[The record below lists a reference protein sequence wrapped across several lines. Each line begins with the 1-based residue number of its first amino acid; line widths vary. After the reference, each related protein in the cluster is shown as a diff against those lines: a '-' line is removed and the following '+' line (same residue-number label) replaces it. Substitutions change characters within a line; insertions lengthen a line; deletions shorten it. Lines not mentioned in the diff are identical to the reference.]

1 MKVKEMSSERKGK
14 RAALIRFFR
23 RTTFF
28 ALHRRAE
35 RTLRN
40 VPGQARRVLLDVGV
54 DESPTIQ

>member
-23 RTTFF
+23 HTTSFV
-28 ALHRRAE
+28 LHGPAE
-35 RTLRN
+35 RTFRD

-54 DESPTIQ
+54 DERPTIQ